1 MLPLIS
7 RPCAIV
13 AGGGDSHALHALGL
27 LAMSAIVSDPDSK
40 ESIAPVRT
48 TSVRMY
54 AIPTHCP
61 NRGEYAANT
70 ISPARTSPLRNL
82 VPGIADGVII
92 QAAVLAQST
101 PLTLRERIQFAL
113 VAAGVAI
120 LVAQRWRC
128 IIRCQLGTAWL
139 HCCLSHRIQNTID
152 VSVCARRGRP
162 ENQCCVHDVCTR

>member
-1 MLPLIS
+1 VLPLIS

-61 NRGEYAANT
+61 NRGEYAADT
-70 ISPARTSPLRNL
+70 ISRARTSPLRNF
-82 VPGIADGVII
+82 VPGITDEPESKRTGVRILD
-92 QAAVLAQST
+92 AA
-101 PLTLRERIQFAL
+101 LRER
-113 VAAGVAI
+113 
-120 LVAQRWRC
+120 
-128 IIRCQLGTAWL
+128 
-139 HCCLSHRIQNTID
+139 
-152 VSVCARRGRP
+152 RRS
-162 ENQCCVHDVCTR
+162 TTS